1 MSHTRCGTYMLTNL
15 MPDIPDLKT
24 KLKESSGFLS
34 TELAKIRSGRATPA
48 LVEDVLVDY
57 YGAKT
62 PLKGLA
68 SISTPD
74 ARALVIE
81 PWDKNAV
88 EAIAKAL
95 TQFLGSQPVVGG
107 SIIRLNLPPLT
118 QERRLELIKLVAQ
131 KVEEARV
138 KSRRLR
144 DDAIKSLQ
152 LLEKEGRISEDGK
165 FRQKEEIEKAM
176 KEYMEELAEMRRKK
190 EQELMN
196 YF

>member
-1 MSHTRCGTYMLTNL
+1 MF
-15 MPDIPDLKT
+15 DISDFKT

-34 TELAKIRSGRATPA
+34 AELAKIRSGRATPA

-62 PLKGLA
+62 ALKGLA
-68 SISTPD
+68 SIGAPD
-74 ARALVIE
+74 ARTLVIE

-95 TQFLGSQPVVGG
+95 VQSSLGSQPVVDGT
-107 SIIRLNLPPLT
+107 IIRFNLPPLT

-176 KEYMEELAEMRRKK
+176 KEHGEELEEMRRKK
-190 EQELMN
+190 EQELTS
-196 YF
+196 

>member
-1 MSHTRCGTYMLTNL
+1 
-15 MPDIPDLKT
+15 MPGVINFKT
-24 KLKESSGFLS
+24 KLKESSGFLAG
-34 TELAKIRSGRATPA
+34 ELAKIRSGRATSA
-48 LVEDVLVDY
+48 VVEDVVVDY

-62 PLKGLA
+62 PLKSLA

-74 ARALVIE
+74 ARTLVVE

-95 TQFLGSQPVVGG
+95 AQSSLGSQPVVDGTA
-107 SIIRLNLPPLT
+107 IRISLPPLT

-138 KSRRLR
+138 KSRRWR
-144 DDAIKSLQ
+144 DEAIKSLQ
-152 LLEKEGRISEDGK
+152 QQEKDGRISEDAK

-176 KEYMEELAEMRRKK
+176 KEHMEGLEEMRKKK
-190 EQELMN
+190 EQELMS
-196 YF
+196 